1 MRSIVNSHVDNVPPL
16 QALRHMRHPNI
27 VKYLS
32 SKSDPGKV
40 YMLTECVVPAKFSL
54 QKLSSVE
61 AVVGIRDIGK
71 ALDFMLNRVS
81 GGEC

>member
-1 MRSIVNSHVDNVPPL
+1 
-16 QALRHMRHPNI
+16 
-27 VKYLS
+27 
-32 SKSDPGKV
+32 
-40 YMLTECVVPAKFSL
+40 MLTECVVPAKLSL

-81 GGEC
+81 GEC